1 MGFDENMI
9 DENININ
16 SDNFINSYG
25 GFYDIDDE
33 CCLYIDLDN

>member
-1 MGFDENMI
+1 MGFFDDDDVETI
-9 DENININ
+9 DSN
-16 SDNFINSYG
+16 SDSFVNSYG